1 MIPGAFPDK
10 VTSDIDLTDEAIVQ
24 CDVPV
29 PKINRQVSDG
39 TLQMITNKF

>member
-24 CDVPV
+24 CDVP
-29 PKINRQVSDG
+29 KINR
-39 TLQMITNKF
+39 

>member
-24 CDVPV
+24 RDV
-29 PKINRQVSDG
+29 PKINR
-39 TLQMITNKF
+39 

>member
-24 CDVPV
+24 CDVP
-29 PKINRQVSDG
+29 KINRQVSDG